1 MSQKIKNVDEKLAY
15 YRRSA
20 AEAEQ
25 SAHAATDSDMRLAY
39 LAVQRTWI
47 YLADELER
55 EMALNDGPL
64 IQADEVFVPR
74 ARADRVQK
82 SPS

>member
-1 MSQKIKNVDEKLAY
+1 
-15 YRRSA
+15 
-20 AEAEQ
+20 
-25 SAHAATDSDMRLAY
+25 

-74 ARADRVQK
+74 ARADCVQK